1 MALTIETEE
10 HGSTVVLVLRGELD
24 IATSGELRE
33 TLVKVIGDGR
43 RIVVDLEGL
52 GFIDSVGLGILV
64 SGLKRARS
72 HGGDLELVCTNR
84 TILQPLELTG
94 LDATF
99 TIHASREDAL
109 AQSSDGS
116 NAASAGTDGTK

>member
-1 MALTIETEE
+1 MALTIQTSDEGTA
-10 HGSTVVLVLRGELD
+10 TLLVLRGELD
-24 IATSGELRE
+24 ISTSPQLRDEL
-33 TLVKVIGDGR
+33 VQVITDGR

-72 HGGDLELVCTNR
+72 AGGDLALVCANR

-94 LDATF
+94 LDQTF
-99 TIHASREDAL
+99 PLHAQREDAL
-109 AQSSDGS
+109 AQ
-116 NAASAGTDGTK
+116 AS